1 MMNTYNGE
9 PVKIS
14 NFDSLITQYNGD
26 PVWGVVN
33 FDLTGPSITT
43 HPQNSTKIV
52 GQTAQFTVEATGTG
66 TLHYQW
72 KKDSTNIGTDSD
84 TLSFV
89 TVIGDNGAQ
98 ITCVVTDDNGSTT
111 TNAATLT
118 VQARVLTSIVVS
130 PASTRVAFNKTKQ
143 FTANGFD
150 QLGDPISTGTVTWS
164 ATGGTITDGLFT
176 AGETAGEFAVT
187 ATVGLIIKDA
197 VVRVLEKIPST
208 SYRARI
214 VVKVGF

>member
-1 MMNTYNGE
+1 MYE
-9 PVKIS
+9 S
-14 NFDSLITQYNGD
+14 FQYNRTLSDTNEEFGS
-26 PVWGVVN
+26 
-33 FDLTGPSITT
+33 GPSISA

-52 GQTAQFTVEATGTG
+52 GQTAQFTVAATGTG

-72 KKDSTNIGTDSD
+72 KKDGTNIGTDSD

-89 TVIGDNGAQ
+89 TVIGDNGVQ

-111 TNAATLT
+111 SNAATLT
-118 VQARVLTSIVVS
+118 VVARVLTSIVVS

-150 QLGDPISTGTVTWS
+150 QLGDPISTGTITWT
-164 ATGGTITDGLFT
+164 ATGGTIDETGLFT
-176 AGETAGEFAVT
+176 AGETTGEFAVT
-187 ATVGLIIKDA
+187 ATVGLITKDG

-214 VVKVGF
+214 AAKVGF